1 MKLSGIRLYPIK
13 SCTVPYSIPVVPLF
27 ENLMAGAT
35 VEEFLGWCPGSS
47 KSDIDAVLRFVADL
61 DSQEAA

>member
-1 MKLSGIRLYPIK
+1 MSGAPGPVR
-13 SCTVPYSIPVVPLF
+13 TGIPVVPLF

-47 KSDIDAVLRFVADL
+47 KSDIDALLRFVADL